1 MEVIMRRARRSDADA
16 INDIFNQAVTEGE
29 SDLDIDVKDTEY
41 RRQWLAYHSRRHPV
55 YVGELE
61 GRVVCWVALSP
72 YSGHYAYD
80 GVAELEMY
88 VAPQYRHQGLGGL
101 LLKFIEQQAMN
112 LGYYKIVLSVYA
124 ANLQALHAYRRA
136 GYRDVGVFRNHGY
149 RKGKLYDMV
158 FMERLLP
165 VDMEAL
171 NRYYR
176 ETYPFYEEYFHREEA
191 LYEAQMLRNGMVR
204 SEENPDQWIPGSAR
218 ADYVDDWNGQ
228 TVRVVKNAPALE
240 KIMAEEE
247 KAREAAEAAR
257 TPESAPAPQDPQPS
271 GDKVPSPAAEA
282 EEAENGLSSTG
293 DSKPPGGEPQPSG
306 DKVPSPAAEAEKAGN
321 GLSSTGE
328 SKPTGGEPQS
338 GGDKVPS
345 PAAEAEEAGNSL
357 APTGEPKPA
366 DGEPQPAGEKAAPA
380 AKPEKSGEGSQNRE
394 QGARRAGAGPK
405 EARRTASGNK
415 RRERSKKKPQPEDD
429 GPLEGQILL
438 DEVIGRQG

>member
-282 EEAENGLSSTG
+282 EEAEN
-293 DSKPPGGEPQPSG
+293 D
-306 DKVPSPAAEAEKAGN
+306 
-321 GLSSTGE
+321 LSSTGE

>member
-41 RRQWLAYHSRRHPV
+41 RRQWLAYHNRRHPV

-204 SEENPDQWIPGSAR
+204 SEENPVQWIPGSAR

-247 KAREAAEAAR
+247 KAREAAEAAC

-293 DSKPPGGEPQPSG
+293 ESKPTGGEPQPSG
-306 DKVPSPAAEAEKAGN
+306 DKVPSPAAEAEK
-321 GLSSTGE
+321 
-328 SKPTGGEPQS
+328 
-338 GGDKVPS
+338 
-345 PAAEAEEAGNSL
+345 AGNSL